1 MVLPVGI
8 PKEIKTGER
17 RVSLTPAG
25 VQKLCRQNIPVY
37 VEKNAGLLSSFS
49 DEDYKRSGAVILN
62 DRKELWKKAE
72 LIKKVKEPIPDEF
85 ELFRP
90 EHLIFTYLHLASPSE
105 RPLIEALK
113 RSKVTA
119 IAYETIEQNGEFKLL
134 APMSEIA
141 GVLAACFSGIFKNVI
156 SVSGKN
162 ISGMEQAK
170 VKMVELAAQYP
181 AVPKNLPAGNVLI
194 LGGGH
199 VGEGAARTASRM
211 GSAVTLS
218 ELSGARREALRQK
231 FSAEDKKGTGLK
243 TCPLDVRIIDP
254 KDQNVYEAALVSS
267 DVVIAAV
274 HVGGKRAPIIVDSA
288 LLEKISAKKKKII
301 LDISIDQGGNVAGS
315 RPTDYETPLYLDSFG
330 NLRFSVTNIPSLC
343 GKGASLALERVSLD
357 YTMALAQGLE
367 LSLNRYPELKTGINI
382 WNGKVVHPALD
393 A

>member
-199 VGEGAARTASRM
+199 VGEGAARTAALM
-211 GSAVTLS
+211 GSSVTLS
-218 ELSGARREALRQK
+218 ELLGARRKALKMK
-231 FSAEDKKGTGLK
+231 FNSEDLK
-243 TCPLDVRIIDP
+243 VQLIDP

-343 GKGASLALERVSLD
+343 WKGASLALENVSLD
-357 YTMALAQGLE
+357 YTIALAQGLE
-367 LSLNRYPELKTGINI
+367 SALSRYPELKTGINI

>member
-62 DRKELWKKAE
+62 DRKKLWKKAE

-199 VGEGAARTASRM
+199 VGEGAARTAALM
-211 GSAVTLS
+211 GSSVTLS
-218 ELSGARREALRQK
+218 ELLGARRKALKVK
-231 FSAEDKKGTGLK
+231 FNSEDLK
-243 TCPLDVRIIDP
+243 VQLIDP

-367 LSLNRYPELKTGINI
+367 LALNRYPELKTGINI

>member
-17 RVSLTPAG
+17 RVALTPAG
-25 VQKLCRQNIPVY
+25 VQKLSNQNIPVY

-62 DRKELWKKAE
+62 DRKKLWKKAE

-181 AVPKNLPAGNVLI
+181 AVPKELSACEVLI

-199 VGEGAARTASRM
+199 VGEQAARMASRM
-211 GSAVTLS
+211 GSSVTLS
-218 ELSGARREALRQK
+218 ELLCARRKALKMK
-231 FSAEDKKGTGLK
+231 FNSEDLK
-243 TCPLDVRIIDP
+243 VQLIDP

-315 RPTDYETPLYLDSFG
+315 HPTDYEMPLYLDSFG

-367 LSLNRYPELKTGINI
+367 LALNRYPELKTGINI
-382 WNGKVVHPALD
+382 WNGKVV
-393 A
+393 

>member
-62 DRKELWKKAE
+62 DRKKLWKKAE
-72 LIKKVKEPIPDEF
+72 LIKKVKEPVPDEF

-199 VGEGAARTASRM
+199 VGEGAARTAALM
-211 GSAVTLS
+211 GSSVTLS
-218 ELSGARREALRQK
+218 ELLGARRKALKVK
-231 FSAEDKKGTGLK
+231 FNSEDLK
-243 TCPLDVRIIDP
+243 VQLIDP

-367 LSLNRYPELKTGINI
+367 LALNRYPELKTGINI